1 MPTLHDLIPDPQSI
15 LALEPEELAGL
26 ALELISSSEPN
37 APSRLHPTSFTSPE
51 TLGAFP
57 QEIREHVA
65 YAMAEGWNWL
75 VQEGLIAPRPADT
88 FGWHFI
94 TRRGKRLKNREGLA
108 GYFNSV
114 LLPRKLVHPAIL
126 EASWP
131 AFLRGDYDTA
141 IFQAFRELEVNIRE
155 AGGFKAEDDGV
166 PLVRRAFH
174 DSSGPL
180 TDKSKPASEREALA
194 NLMAGAIGSYKN
206 PHSHRR
212 VALDAE
218 EACEMLLLAS
228 HLLKIVQARR
238 AT

>member
-1 MPTLHDLIPDPQSI
+1 MPTLYDLIPDPQSV

-26 ALELISSSEPN
+26 ALELISSTESN
-37 APSRLHPTSFTSPE
+37 APSRMHPTSFTSPE
-51 TLGAFP
+51 TLGAFT
-57 QEIREHVA
+57 QEMREQIA
-65 YAMAEGWNWL
+65 YAMAEGWSWL

-108 GYFNSV
+108 GYVNSV
-114 LLPRKLVHPAIL
+114 LLPRRLVHPAIL
-126 EASWP
+126 ETAWP

-141 IFQAFRELEVNIRE
+141 VFQAFRELEVNIRD
-155 AGGFKAEDDGV
+155 AGGFKAEDYGV
-166 PLVRRAFH
+166 SLVRRAFH

-180 TDKSKPASEREALA
+180 TDNSKPAAEREALA
-194 NLMAGAIGSYKN
+194 NLMVGAIGSYKN

-228 HLLKIVQARR
+228 HLLKIVQTRSTR
-238 AT
+238 

>member
-1 MPTLHDLIPDPQSI
+1 MPTLHDLIPDPQSV

-37 APSRLHPTSFTSPE
+37 VPSRLHPTSFTSPE

-57 QEIREHVA
+57 QEIREQIA

-108 GYFNSV
+108 GYINSV
-114 LLPRKLVHPAIL
+114 LLPRRLIHPAIL
-126 EASWP
+126 EASWS

-141 IFQAFRELEVNIRE
+141 IFQAFRELEVNIRD
-155 AGGFKAEDDGV
+155 AGGFKAEDYGV

-180 TDKSKPASEREALA
+180 TDKAKPASEREALA

-218 EACEMLLLAS
+218 EACEMILLAS

-238 AT
+238 AK